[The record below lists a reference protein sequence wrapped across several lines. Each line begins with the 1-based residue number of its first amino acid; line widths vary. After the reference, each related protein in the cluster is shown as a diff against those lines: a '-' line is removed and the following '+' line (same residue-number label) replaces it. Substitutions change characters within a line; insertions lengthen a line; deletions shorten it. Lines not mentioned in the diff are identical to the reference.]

1 MARLRNEKIQPI
13 WFHYIGT
20 KGRTKVFIPSKGT
33 VDVADFIEPISY
45 AEVQGRVVVMSDL
58 AVKMMDA
65 EKDVM
70 SYMLKENSSEKQT
83 K

>member
-13 WFHYIGT
+13 WFHYIGK
-20 KGRTKVFIPSKGT
+20 KGRSKVLIPSKGI
-33 VDVADFIEPISY
+33 VDVADFIEPISR
-45 AEVQGRVVVMSDL
+45 AEVQGRVTVISDL

-70 SYMLKENSSEKQT
+70 SYINVDSSEK
-83 K
+83 